1 MFINSIFV
9 YILLVITIDL
19 LFINTVFAEPE
30 ILSSGFKVKQILIGN
45 FGSSSMA
52 FLDEKN
58 IMVLDRD
65 NGRVYLVNV
74 YDSTILGEPI
84 LDVDVS
90 TNGFR
95 GLLGI
100 AIDNKIF
107 GSLAHPYVYLYYTE
121 SQTSEDGSDENQNNI
136 VEPAGNRIYRY
147 EFIDNKLV
155 NPKLILDL
163 PSLPGPHNAGG
174 VIEIGPDNNLYIL
187 IGDLT
192 SAFNKK
198 YRNQAIN
205 DLDGKLPDGR
215 GGILRINL
223 GNISSSNNNN
233 ENNFDIVHDNGI
245 IGNDYPQNLYYA
257 YGIRN
262 GFGLDWDPITGNLW
276 DTENGPLFGD
286 EINLVMPGFN
296 SGWSKVQGIWKPE
309 ADKMGKIL
317 LEPSPSVL
325 VDFNGK
331 GHYSPPK
338 FIWKKSVGPS
348 AIKFLTS
355 KLYGSEYENDLF
367 VGDVNLGNL
376 YHFELN
382 DDRTSLEIQSKLLK
396 DKIADNYDEIDDSI
410 IFGKNFEKITDI
422 EISPNG
428 YMYILSSQKNTNLYK
443 IIPF

>member
-1 MFINSIFV
+1 MFVNSIFV
-9 YILLVITIDL
+9 YILLVLTIDL
-19 LFINTVFAEPE
+19 LFTINTVFAEPE

-74 YDSTILGEPI
+74 YDSTILEEPI

-223 GNISSSNNNN
+223 GNISSNNN
-233 ENNFDIVHDNGI
+233 ENNFYIVHDNGI

-309 ADKMGKIL
+309 VDKMGKIL

>member
-1 MFINSIFV
+1 MFVNSIFV
-9 YILLVITIDL
+9 FILLFLTISL
-19 LFINTVFAEPE
+19 IFTINTVFAEPK
-30 ILSSGFKVKQILIGN
+30 ISSAGFTIDQLFIGN

-52 FLDEKN
+52 FLNEN
-58 IMVLDRD
+58 NLLVLDRD
-65 NGRVYLVNV
+65 NGRVYLINV
-74 YDSTILGEPI
+74 KDSTILEEPV

-100 AIDNKIF
+100 AVDNRIY
-107 GSLAHPYVYLYYTE
+107 GSLTHPYVYLYYTQ
-121 SQTSEDGSDENQNNI
+121 SQISEDRSDENKNNSI
-136 VEPAGNRIYRY
+136 EPAGNRIYRY
-147 EFIDNKLV
+147 EFINNKLI

-163 PSLPGPHNAGG
+163 PSFPGPHNSGG

-187 IGDLT
+187 LGDLT

-198 YRNQAIN
+198 YKNQAIN
-205 DLDGKLPDGR
+205 DLDGNLPDGR

-223 GNISSSNNNN
+223 DGDSSNNNDN
-233 ENNFDIVHDNGI
+233 DIYTAPDNGI

-262 GFGLDWDPITGNLW
+262 GFGIDWDPVTGNLW
-276 DTENGPLFGD
+276 DTENGPWYGD
-286 EINLVMPGFN
+286 EINLVLPGFN
-296 SGWSKVQGIWKPE
+296 SGWSKVQGIWKPNG
-309 ADKMGKIL
+309 DKMGKML
-317 LEPSPSVL
+317 LEPSSSVL

-331 GHYSPPK
+331 WYYSPPE

-348 AIKFLTS
+348 AIKLLKS
-355 KLYGSEYENDLF
+355 NLYGSEYENDLF

-382 DDRTSLEIQSKLLK
+382 GDRTSLEIQGKILK
-396 DKIADNYDEIDDSI
+396 DKIADSHDEIDDSI

-422 EISPNG
+422 EISPDG
-428 YMYILSSQKNTNLYK
+428 FMYILSIQKNSYLYK
-443 IIPF
+443 LIP

>member
-1 MFINSIFV
+1 MFVNSIFV
-9 YILLVITIDL
+9 YILLVLTINL
-19 LFINTVFAEPE
+19 LFTINTVFAEPE

-58 IMVLDRD
+58 ILVLDRD
-65 NGRVYLVNV
+65 NGRIYLVNV
-74 YDSTILGEPI
+74 YDSTILQEPV

-107 GSLAHPYVYLYYTE
+107 GSLTHPYVYLYYTE
-121 SQTSEDGSDENQNNI
+121 SQTSEDGSDENNMNNI

-147 EFIDNKLV
+147 EFKDNKLV
-155 NPKLILDL
+155 NPKLILNL

-174 VIEIGPDNNLYIL
+174 IIEIGPDNNLYIL
-187 IGDLT
+187 VGDLT

-198 YRNQAIN
+198 YKNQAIN

-223 GNISSSNNNN
+223 ADISSNNNDN
-233 ENNFDIVHDNGI
+233 DFYIVHDNGI

-262 GFGLDWDPITGNLW
+262 GFGIDWDPITGNLW

-296 SGWSKVQGIWKPE
+296 NGWSKVQGIWKPE
-309 ADKMGKIL
+309 GDKMGKIL
-317 LEPSPSVL
+317 LEPSPSIL

-331 GHYSPPK
+331 GYYSPPE

-376 YHFELN
+376 YHFELSG
-382 DDRTSLEIQSKLLK
+382 DRTSLEFQSKILK
-396 DKIADNYDEIDDSI
+396 DKIANSHDEIDDSI
-410 IFGKNFEKITDI
+410 IFGKNFEKISDI
-422 EISPNG
+422 EISPDG

-443 IIPF
+443 IIP

>member
-1 MFINSIFV
+1 MFVNSIFV
-9 YILLVITIDL
+9 YILLVLTIDL
-19 LFINTVFAEPE
+19 LFTINNVFAEPE

-74 YDSTILGEPI
+74 YDSTILEEPI

-223 GNISSSNNNN
+223 GNISSNNN
-233 ENNFDIVHDNGI
+233 ENNFYIVHDNGI

-309 ADKMGKIL
+309 VDKMGKIL
-317 LEPSPSVL
+317 LEFSPSVL

>member
-1 MFINSIFV
+1 
-9 YILLVITIDL
+9 
-19 LFINTVFAEPE
+19 
-30 ILSSGFKVKQILIGN
+30 
-45 FGSSSMA
+45 MA
-52 FLDEKN
+52 FLDEN
-58 IMVLDRD
+58 YILVLDRD

-74 YDSTILGEPI
+74 KDSTILEEPV

-100 AIDNKIF
+100 AVDNKVY
-107 GSLAHPYVYLYYTE
+107 GSTTHPYVYLYYTE
-121 SQTSEDGSDENQNNI
+121 SQTSQDGSDENKNNI
-136 VEPAGNRIYRY
+136 VEPAGNRIYKY
-147 EFIDNKLV
+147 EFIGNKLI

-174 VIEIGPDNNLYIL
+174 VIDIGPDNNLYIL
-187 IGDLT
+187 VGDLT

-198 YRNQAIN
+198 YKNQAIN

-215 GGILRINL
+215 GGILHINL
-223 GNISSSNNNN
+223 DNGSNGSNGSNAMY
-233 ENNFDIVHDNGI
+233 VVPDNGI

-262 GFGLDWDPITGNLW
+262 GFGIDWDPITGNLW
-276 DTENGPLFGD
+276 DTENGPWYGD
-286 EINLVMPGFN
+286 ELNLVLPGFN
-296 SGWSKVQGIWKPE
+296 SGWSKVQGIWKPNG
-309 ADKMGKIL
+309 DKIGKKL
-317 LEPSPSVL
+317 LEPSSSIL

-331 GHYSPPK
+331 GFYSIPE

-348 AIKFLTS
+348 AIKFLKS
-355 KLYGSEYENDLF
+355 NIYGPEYENDFF

-382 DDRTSLEIQSKLLK
+382 DDRTALEIQNELLK
-396 DKIADNYDEIDDSI
+396 DKIANSHDEIDDSI

-422 EISPNG
+422 EISPDG
-428 YMYILSSQKNTNLYK
+428 YMYILTSLEGTYLYK
-443 IIPF
+443 VIP